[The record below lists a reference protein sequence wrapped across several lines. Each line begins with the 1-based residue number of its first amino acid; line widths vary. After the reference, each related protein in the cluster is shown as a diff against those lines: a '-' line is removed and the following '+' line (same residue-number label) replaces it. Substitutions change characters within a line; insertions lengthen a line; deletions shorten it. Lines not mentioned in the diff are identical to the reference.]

1 METITFIELNNDKKG
16 RGRKINDNEIRIYR
30 RKGHNSITLNTTLT
44 RNLINED
51 KTNMRIAK
59 NNLTGQIY
67 LVFSKEGL
75 KPSQKDSN
83 LRYYGYDLLKIFM
96 QYLNINGNDFS
107 KSIKISDNESRD
119 NRMNVYSVMGVI
131 NM

>member
-1 METITFIELNNDKKG
+1 METITFIELNNDKNG

-30 RKGHNSITLNTTLT
+30 RKGTNSITLNTTLA

-131 NM
+131 NK

>member
-30 RKGHNSITLNTTLT
+30 RKGTNSITLNTTLA